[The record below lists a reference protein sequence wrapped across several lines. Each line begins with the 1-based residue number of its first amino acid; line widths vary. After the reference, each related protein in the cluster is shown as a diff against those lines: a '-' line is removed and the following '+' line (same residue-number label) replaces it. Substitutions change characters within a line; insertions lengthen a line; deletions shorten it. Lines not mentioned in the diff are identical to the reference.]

1 MNIPP
6 FLLSA
11 THTALPI
18 IHRYGLWV
26 ISGAIFLDSFGV
38 IFMLGESILVA
49 AGFLARYG
57 ALSIW
62 LPIPMTVIA
71 ATLGNYGAYGLGSRF
86 SHLIPLRWGRWIG
99 ITAPRLEKTACFFK
113 RHSPVAVMLG
123 RFIVPLRNCRVMW
136 QTVPRWVFGAS
147 HGGAYWVPWLG
158 SLYAARWLV
167 GSGIF
172 TSGVRKKG
180 HLDPIE
186 SNLPES
192 AV

>member
-26 ISGAIFLDSFGV
+26 ISGALFLDSFGV
-38 IFMLGESILVA
+38 IFMPGESILVA

-62 LPIPMTVIA
+62 LLIPMTVIA

-99 ITAPRLEKTACFFK
+99 ITAPRLENTACFFK
-113 RHSPVAVMLG
+113 RHGPVAVMLG
-123 RFIVPLRNCRVMW
+123 RFIVPLRQLQGYVAGSAKMGFSRFAWWSLLGAVAW
-136 QTVPRWVFGAS
+136 VLAWGAVGWWVAGYVP
-147 HGGAYWVPWLG
+147 
-158 SLYAARWLV
+158 LV
-167 GSGIF
+167 
-172 TSGVRKKG
+172 
-180 HLDPIE
+180 
-186 SNLPES
+186 
-192 AV
+192 

>member
-11 THTALPI
+11 THAALPI

-26 ISGAIFLDSFGV
+26 ISGALFLDSFGV
-38 IFMLGESILVA
+38 IFMPGESILVA

-62 LPIPMTVIA
+62 LLIPMTVIA

-99 ITAPRLEKTACFFK
+99 ITAPRLENTACFFK
-113 RHSPVAVMLG
+113 RHGPVAVMLG
-123 RFIVPLRNCRVMW
+123 RFIVPLRQLQGYVAGSAKMGFWRFAWWSLLGAMA
-136 QTVPRWVFGAS
+136 WVLVWG
-147 HGGAYWVPWLG
+147 
-158 SLYAARWLV
+158 LV
-167 GSGIF
+167 GWWVAGY
-172 TSGVRKKG
+172 VP
-180 HLDPIE
+180 L
-186 SNLPES
+186 
-192 AV
+192 A